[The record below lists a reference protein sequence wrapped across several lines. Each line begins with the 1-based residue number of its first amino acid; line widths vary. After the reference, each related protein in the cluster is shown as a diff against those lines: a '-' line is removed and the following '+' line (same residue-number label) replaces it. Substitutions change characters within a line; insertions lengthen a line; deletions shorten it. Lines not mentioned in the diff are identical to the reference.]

1 VVQCRHLMIE
11 QVAECVNGLWV
22 RYGGADSPA
31 QRRDLDSTPLDPA
44 RCPFLQERCLPS
56 IDQSFRPWDVGHP
69 LTLISYSLRPSIS
82 LSY

>member
-1 VVQCRHLMIE
+1 MIE

-44 RCPFLQERCLPS
+44 CAVLFSKNGAFSSPAF
-56 IDQSFRPWDVGHP
+56 
-69 LTLISYSLRPSIS
+69 RPSIS
-82 LSY
+82 LSVHGMSATL